1 MTRSATNRRAK
12 TKQRRDHRVGPLRF
26 NDDELR
32 IVQMA
37 ADKAGLSLGAYV
49 TAAAVRSAR
58 TELQLGLPECESRT
72 ELHDI
77 RTILTLLR
85 WRLDMAGGDSRRAD
99 LLNDLLT
106 EAINAT
112 LHQQAEATAQAE
124 AMAQAAAPGSRP
136 APPHGPGSDEPPH
149 PTPR

>member
-58 TELQLGLPECESRT
+58 TELHLGLPECESPT

-112 LHQQAEATAQAE
+112 LHQQAGATAQAG
-124 AMAQAAAPGSRP
+124 APASRP
-136 APPHGPGSDEPPH
+136 TPPHGPDSAEPP
-149 PTPR
+149 PPPPS

>member
-58 TELQLGLPECESRT
+58 AELQLGLPDCESRT

-77 RTILTLLR
+77 RTILALLR

-112 LHQQAEATAQAE
+112 LHQQAEATAQAG
-124 AMAQAAAPGSRP
+124 APASRP

-149 PTPR
+149 PAPR

>member
-58 TELQLGLPECESRT
+58 GELHLGHPECESRT

-85 WRLDMAGGDSRRAD
+85 WRLGMTGGDSRQAD

-112 LHQQAEATAQAE
+112 LNQQAEATTQAG
-124 AMAQAAAPGSRP
+124 APASC
-136 APPHGPGSDEPPH
+136 PPPRHGPGREDPP
-149 PTPR
+149 PPVPR